1 MADVASCWAWICR
14 NPPETVKQFQSN
26 LLTIFFF
33 HKLIAFFR
41 LFSIDRQKGD
51 DMHSIYCWHRNTIET
66 CWCDHTRNIHCM
78 CNYINKPRHKVGLGC
93 RHIESAEHL
102 HTQADYVWALNIGLI
117 FNNFGSF
124 SYLINAHY
132 FNRRSIREYF
142 EQLNHHE
149 NFHYN

>member
-26 LLTIFFF
+26 LLTVFFF
-33 HKLIAFFR
+33 SQINCI
-41 LFSIDRQKGD
+41 FSAIFNWSAKRRRYAQHILLASD
-51 DMHSIYCWHRNTIET
+51 HYWNAST
-66 CWCDHTRNIHCM
+66 DHTRNIHCM

-117 FNNFGSF
+117 SNNFGSF